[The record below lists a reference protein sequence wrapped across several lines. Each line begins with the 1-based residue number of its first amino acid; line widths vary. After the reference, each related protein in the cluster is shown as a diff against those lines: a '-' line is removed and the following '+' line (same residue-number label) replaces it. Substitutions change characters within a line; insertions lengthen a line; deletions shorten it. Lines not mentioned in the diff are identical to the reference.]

1 MQAKA
6 RLAAAQEQARLAQ
19 GLPQTQQGRT
29 DYSQDFF
36 EKPAF
41 LTVSGQ
47 LNAEIFATALSD
59 VYTFGELK
67 WLPLLLGR
75 SLPAHICS
83 PPLWLVMISDW

>member
-47 LNAEIFATALSD
+47 LNAEIFATALLD
-59 VYTFGELK
+59 VYTFGEVT
-67 WLPLLLGR
+67 WLPCMLGR
-75 SLPAHICS
+75 RQHSCIAAGPAVAGH
-83 PPLWLVMISDW
+83 